1 MATIE
6 ESADTRLRRVLIA
19 VDASPQSEEAFSWYF
34 ENIHKEDTEI
44 ILAHCPEQPNFPY
57 YTFDT
62 ETLYSLAC
70 STKPQDQTPETKEQE
85 SNKPGMA
92 ISGGDWERVV
102 QEHKEATDELIKHF
116 QKRLQDLKVK
126 HKVHVQQQVA
136 GAGDAICQV
145 AESEGV
151 DHIVIGSRGMGAIR
165 RTILGSVSD
174 YVLHHAKVPVTVHL
188 RRH

>member
-62 ETLYSLAC
+62 
-70 STKPQDQTPETKEQE
+70 
-85 SNKPGMA
+85 GMA